1 MRQQIEQALD
11 YYRAQY
17 PNTVIFFRVGM
28 CYTAFGDD
36 AIKVAL
42 LIGAKHDYFYGIESL
57 SVPYECFLEKLEVTQ
72 LCGITF
78 RGITYLDD
86 NGQFAIPDV
95 NRLKIEQEI
104 DY

>member
-28 CYTAFGDD
+28 CYTAFGED

-42 LIGAKHDYFYGIESL
+42 LIGAKSDYFYGIESL
-57 SVPYECFLEKLEVTQ
+57 SVPYECFLEKLEIIQ
-72 LCGITF
+72 LYGIAV
-78 RGITYLDD
+78 RSITYLDD
-86 NGQFAIPDV
+86 NGQFAIPEVD
-95 NRLKIEQEI
+95 RLKVEQEI